1 MTEIS
6 ISRNR
11 FNMVRAA
18 IVTLVL
24 SLSFLPVRLSL
35 AQDQPPAEPNKA
47 EEVID
52 DKNPSETPKEPQS
65 ESSSSSGC
73 GRCFNSIGALQT
85 CHKSGPNIGKYT
97 CHDSG
102 SHILVSAVLFRH

>member
-1 MTEIS
+1 MTEVS

-35 AQDQPPAEPNKA
+35 AQEQPPAKPNKA
-47 EEVID
+47 AEIIA
-52 DKNPSETPKEPQS
+52 DKNLSEIPKEPQG
-65 ESSSSSGC
+65 ELSSSSSC
-73 GRCFNSIGALQT
+73 GRCFNSIGTLQT
-85 CHKSGPNIGKYT
+85 CHKSGSNAGKYT
-97 CHDSG
+97 CHGSG
-102 SHILVSAVLFRH
+102 SHNLCQSPCQ